1 MVTPNPSPISY
12 QTFVVILIF
21 YSVAVYYAVK
31 YFSKNKNE
39 DHAENI

>member
-1 MVTPNPSPISY
+1 MNIPEPSPISY
-12 QTFVVILIF
+12 QSFIVILIF
-21 YSVAVYYAVK
+21 YCIAVYYAVK

>member
-1 MVTPNPSPISY
+1 MLVPEPTPISY

-31 YFSKNKNE
+31 YFSKNKNN
-39 DHAENI
+39 DHA